1 MASWLYC
8 LYSHDV
14 RGNNVPSGCASARGA
29 EGMAIDGTVVS
40 EVALP
45 IMRSV
50 RKGSTAEFLQT
61 SVDFATTP
69 AINST
74 DGDRHLCIDGETQAS
89 RLMLGR
95 YSFLTTSKFLVWFF
109 LYPAD
114 WVDYKAPSGPR
125 IDRPSGPYRGLGSLS
140 VYYSTL
146 VFPNVF

>member
-50 RKGSTAEFLQT
+50 RKGWTAEFLQT
-61 SVDFATTP
+61 SADFATTP

-74 DGDRHLCIDGETQAS
+74 DGDRHLCIDSETRAS
-89 RLMLGR
+89 VKMLGK
-95 YSFLTTSKFLVWFF
+95 YSYVTT
-109 LYPAD
+109 
-114 WVDYKAPSGPR
+114 
-125 IDRPSGPYRGLGSLS
+125 
-140 VYYSTL
+140 
-146 VFPNVF
+146 